1 MEIYYV
7 RVEKFEFIY
16 FSCQQNI
23 QNFHFMEFSFIHTF
37 KSKIH
42 EKLVFDLNGKK
53 SLISKMVW
61 NSKKG
66 FATNDDNTKSFEI
79 IKKSLWKFFKFI
91 VLFHYISFYSTL
103 YFNMISSFF
112 FNCSYS
118 SQNKLP
124 FLYFTRKKSFFPILS
139 SQHVI
144 IITIIMII
152 IAIDTFYL
160 LAAPINTE
168 RTNFL
173 FSSKRMYVLR

>member
-79 IKKSLWKFFKFI
+79 IKKSLWNSSAFKNFSNLLFFSITFLFI
-91 VLFHYISFYSTL
+91 LPFISIWFL
-103 YFNMISSFF
+103 HFF

-118 SQNKLP
+118 SRNKIP
-124 FLYFTRKKSFFPILS
+124 FLFFTRKKFFFPILS
-139 SQHVI
+139 LQHFL
-144 IITIIMII
+144 IITIMMVMMHHN
-152 IAIDTFYL
+152 DHYCYW
-160 LAAPINTE
+160 
-168 RTNFL
+168 
-173 FSSKRMYVLR
+173 YVLFIGCSH